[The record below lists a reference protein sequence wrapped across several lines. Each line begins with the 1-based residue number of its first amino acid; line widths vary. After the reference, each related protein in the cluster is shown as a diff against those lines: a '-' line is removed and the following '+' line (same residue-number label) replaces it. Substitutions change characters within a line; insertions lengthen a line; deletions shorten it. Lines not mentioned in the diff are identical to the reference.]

1 MLLNKV
7 FVNMMVKMN
16 EVYVSSL
23 SLNIENYMLEK
34 INDKISFYA
43 IYPNLLLHC
52 HGCYLL
58 NIILK

>member
-7 FVNMMVKMN
+7 FVNMMIKMN
-16 EVYVSSL
+16 EVYVATL

-34 INDKISFYA
+34 ISHKISFYA

-58 NIILK
+58 NTILK